1 MARIDRVAKSFD
13 PKIAD
18 AIYERW
24 ETNGAFR
31 AERDPDKTPY
41 TIVMPPPNITGE
53 LHLGHALDNTLQD
66 VLIRWRR
73 LQGYSALWV
82 PGTDHASIATEAKIV
97 EQLRSEG
104 IEKQEMGREAFLA
117 RAWQWRE
124 EYGRTITRQLR
135 RLGAS
140 CDWSRERFTMDEGLS
155 KAVEHVFIRLYEK
168 DLIYRGERMINWCP
182 NCLTSLSDVEV
193 EHEEAMIILVS
204 ALSAFGRLR

>member
-66 VLIRWRR
+66 VLIRWNVYKDIRR
-73 LQGYSALWV
+73 CGLERIML
-82 PGTDHASIATEAKIV
+82 P
-97 EQLRSEG
+97 
-104 IEKQEMGREAFLA
+104 
-117 RAWQWRE
+117 
-124 EYGRTITRQLR
+124 LR
-135 RLGAS
+135 RKLKLSNSCALRVSKSKNGA
-140 CDWSRERFTMDEGLS
+140 
-155 KAVEHVFIRLYEK
+155 
-168 DLIYRGERMINWCP
+168 
-182 NCLTSLSDVEV
+182 
-193 EHEEAMIILVS
+193 
-204 ALSAFGRLR
+204 